1 MKTEPA
7 DLVVLES
14 VGLRYRLAKHRI
26 PSFKEYAVHWMRGA
40 LVYEELWALTDVSL
54 RIGRGES
61 VGIIGRNGAGKST
74 LLKVMARV
82 LEPTRGRITLN
93 GSVVPLLQIGAGFDH
108 ELTGLENI
116 YLNALLLGRTR
127 VEIDA
132 VRDRIIEFSGLADF
146 IQVPLRNYSSGML
159 ARLGFAVATAWV
171 PDIVIIDEVLAV
183 GDAAFLSRSR
193 DRMREI
199 REAGATVLI
208 VSHSAEAILR
218 TCDRCVWLDKG
229 VLRGDGPAKPILAE
243 YMATTAPEAP
253 AAPITTKQSIA
264 NNH

>member
-1 MKTEPA
+1 MTGPT
-7 DLVVLES
+7 DVVVLES

-40 LVYEELWALTDVSL
+40 LVYEELWALTDVSV
-54 RIGRGES
+54 RIGRGECI
-61 VGIIGRNGAGKST
+61 GIIGRNGAGKST

-82 LEPTRGRITLN
+82 LEPTRGRLTLH

-116 YLNALLLGRTR
+116 YLNALLLGHTR
-127 VEIDA
+127 AEIDA
-132 VRDRIIEFSGLADF
+132 VRERIIEFSGLADF

-159 ARLGFAVATAWV
+159 ARLGFSVATAWV

-183 GDAAFLSRSR
+183 GDAAFARRSQ

-199 REAGATVLI
+199 REAGATVLL
-208 VSHSAEAILR
+208 VSHSPEAILR

-229 VLRGDGPAKPILAE
+229 VVRGDGAAKPILAE
-243 YMATTAPEAP
+243 YMAATAPEP
-253 AAPITTKQSIA
+253 LGEPLITTNQ
-264 NNH
+264 